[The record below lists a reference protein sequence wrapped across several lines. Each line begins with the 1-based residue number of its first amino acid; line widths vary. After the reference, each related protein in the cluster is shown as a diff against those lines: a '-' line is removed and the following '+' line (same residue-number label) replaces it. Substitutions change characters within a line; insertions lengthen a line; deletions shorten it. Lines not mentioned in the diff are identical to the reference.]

1 MTIGT
6 NKLKIILVIIFRV
19 TVYMINFNGNFS
31 CDRVYLIP
39 ATQNAAISIFINK
52 KSVEVF

>member
-1 MTIGT
+1 MTIGA

-39 ATQNAAISIFINK
+39 ATQNAAISILINK
-52 KSVEVF
+52 KSV